1 MTPVTQFSSGVGAC
15 QPTETKYHPQP
26 RESLDWHPYDTR
38 RAGSSIGGNIERDQ
52 VHGGWLLSHHG

>member
-38 RAGSSIGGNIERDQ
+38 RAGSSIGGNIECGQ